1 MRTPINTVANVT
13 TPRIANRQVR
23 TVVAGV
29 DALRSA
35 PRHLRL
41 YAALAPQQWDHAN
54 DHKSFAGKQ
63 KPAGTGSMPG
73 ASDLSRCSSWES
85 SRCRRPRVSSWLA
98 RS

>member
-13 TPRIANRQVR
+13 TTRIANRQVR
-23 TVVAGV
+23 TVVARV

-41 YAALAPQQWDHAN
+41 YAAPAPQGWFAADGLQPL
-54 DHKSFAGKQ
+54 AGKQ
-63 KPAGTGSMPG
+63 KPAGTGSPG
-73 ASDLSRCSSWES
+73 RSELSRCSRRET
-85 SRCRRPRVSSWLA
+85 SRCRRPRVSSCLA